1 MRKLIAL
8 VLAAGLLGTSA
19 FAAENTLSAKEKADG
34 WVLLFDGKTT
44 HGWRS
49 YKNTE
54 AGRQWQV
61 IDGVLTLTAGGG
73 GDLVTDKDYANFEL
87 SFDWRISKKGNSGVM
102 YHVSED
108 GGDHPYLTGPEYQL
122 LDNVNRDEPPLEQA
136 GSLFALVAP
145 SKDVTKKIGE
155 FNHSVLKVDHN
166 HVEHWLN
173 GVKVVEY
180 TLGSEDLQARIKGS
194 KFATWPDFAKYDTGL
209 IALQDHGDGVAFR
222 NIKIH
227 VLP

>member
-8 VLAAGLLGTSA
+8 IVAAGLFGA
-19 FAAENTLSAKEKADG
+19 AHAAENTLTAKEKADG

-44 HGWRS
+44 NGWRS
-49 YKNTE
+49 YKKTE
-54 AGRQWQV
+54 AGSQWQV
-61 IDGVLTLTAGGG
+61 IDGVLTLTEGGG
-73 GDLVTDKDYANFEL
+73 GDLVTTKDYENFEL
-87 SFDWRISKKGNSGVM
+87 SFDWRISKLGNSGVM
-102 YHVSED
+102 YHVSEE

-122 LDNVNRDEPPLEQA
+122 LDNKHGEPPLEQA
-136 GSLFALVAP
+136 GSLFGLYAP
-145 SKDVTKKIGE
+145 SKDVTKPAGA
-155 FNHSVLKVDHN
+155 FNHSVLKVDHG

-173 GVKVVEY
+173 GVKIVEY
-180 TLGSEDLQARIKGS
+180 TIWSGEFAKRVAGT
-194 KFATWPDFAKYDTGL
+194 KFEKWADFAKHDTGL

>member
-8 VLAAGLLGTSA
+8 LLAAGLLGTSA
-19 FAAENTLSAKEKADG
+19 FAAENTLSAKEKSEG

-44 HGWRS
+44 QGWRS
-49 YKNTE
+49 YKKTE
-54 AGRQWQV
+54 AGQQWQV

-73 GDLVTDKDYANFEL
+73 GDLVTDKNYANFEL
-87 SFDWRISKKGNSGVM
+87 AFDWRISKLGNSGVM

-122 LDNVNRDEPPLEQA
+122 LDNAHGEPPLETA
-136 GSLFALVAP
+136 GSLFGLVAP
-145 SKDVTKKIGE
+145 SKDVTRKVGE

-166 HVEHWLN
+166 RVEHWLN
-173 GVKVVEY
+173 GVKVAEY
-180 TLGSEDLQARIKGS
+180 TIGSEDFLTRIKGT
-194 KFATWPDFAKYDTGL
+194 KFAGWPDFAKHETGL
-209 IALQDHGDGVAFR
+209 IVLQDHGDGVAFR

>member
-1 MRKLIAL
+1 MRKLIAFA
-8 VLAAGLLGTSA
+8 LAAGLLGSSA
-19 FAAENTLSAKEKADG
+19 FAAENSLTDKEKSAG
-34 WVLLFDGKTT
+34 WTLLFDGKTT

-49 YKNTE
+49 YKKTE
-54 AGRQWQV
+54 VGSQWKV
-61 IDGVLTLTAGGG
+61 VDGVLTLTEGGG

-87 SFDWRISKKGNSGVM
+87 AFDWRISKMGNSGVM

-122 LDNVNRDEPPLEQA
+122 LDNAHGEPPLEQA
-136 GSLFALVAP
+136 GGLFGLVAP
-145 SKDVTKKIGE
+145 SKDVTKKVGE

-173 GVKVVEY
+173 GVKVADY
-180 TLGSEDLQARIKGS
+180 TVGSEDFKNRIKGT
-194 KFATWPDFAKYDTGL
+194 KFEKWPDFAKHDTGL
-209 IALQDHGDGVAFR
+209 IVLQDHGDGVAFR
-222 NIKIH
+222 DIKIH

>member
-8 VLAAGLLGTSA
+8 LLAAGLFGTTA
-19 FAAENTLSAKEKADG
+19 FAAENTLSAKEKTEG

-49 YKNTE
+49 YKKTE
-54 AGRQWQV
+54 VGQQWQV

-73 GDLVTDKDYANFEL
+73 GDLVTDRNYANFEL
-87 SFDWRISKKGNSGVM
+87 AFDWRISKLGNSGVM

-122 LDNVNRDEPPLEQA
+122 LDNAHGEPPLETA
-136 GSLFALVAP
+136 GSLFGLIAP
-145 SKDVTKKIGE
+145 SKDVTKPVGE
-155 FNHSVLKVDHN
+155 FNHSVLKVDHD

-173 GVKVVEY
+173 GVKIVEY
-180 TLGSEDLQARIKGS
+180 TIGSEDFKNRIKGT
-194 KFATWPDFAKYDTGL
+194 KFEKWPDFAKHETGL
-209 IALQDHGDGVAFR
+209 IVLQDHGDGVAFR
-222 NIKIH
+222 DIKIH

>member
-1 MRKLIAL
+1 MKKLIAL
-8 VLAAGLLGTSA
+8 LLAAGLFSA
-19 FAAENTLSAKEKADG
+19 AQAAENTLTAKEQADG

-49 YKNTE
+49 YKKTE
-54 AGRQWQV
+54 VGSQWQV

-73 GDLVTDKDYANFEL
+73 GDLVTDKNYANFEL
-87 SFDWRISKKGNSGVM
+87 SFDWIISKLGNSGVM

-122 LDNVNRDEPPLEQA
+122 LDNAHGEPPLETA
-136 GSLFALVAP
+136 GGLFGLVAP
-145 SKDVTKKIGE
+145 SKDVTKPVGE

-166 HVEHWLN
+166 RVEHWLN
-173 GVKVVEY
+173 GVKVAEY
-180 TLGSEDLQARIKGS
+180 TIGSEDFEKRIKGT
-194 KFATWPDFAKYDTGL
+194 KFAGWPSFAKHETGL
-209 IALQDHGDGVAFR
+209 IVLQDHGDGVSFR

>member
-8 VLAAGLLGTSA
+8 VLVAGLFGTSA
-19 FAAENTLSAKEKADG
+19 FAAENTLTSKEKSDG
-34 WVLLFDGKTT
+34 WVLLFDGKSTQ
-44 HGWRS
+44 GWRS
-49 YKNTE
+49 YKKTE
-54 AGRQWQV
+54 AGQQWQV

-73 GDLVTDKDYANFEL
+73 GDLVTAKDYANFEL
-87 SFDWRISKKGNSGVM
+87 AFDWRISKLGNSGVM

-122 LDNVNRDEPPLEQA
+122 LDNAHGEPPLETA
-136 GSLFALVAP
+136 GGLFGLVAP
-145 SKDVTKKIGE
+145 SKDVTKKVGE

-173 GVKVVEY
+173 GVKVAEY
-180 TLGSEDLQARIKGS
+180 TIGSEDFLARIKGT
-194 KFATWPDFAKYDTGL
+194 KFAAWPDFAKHDTGL
-209 IALQDHGDGVAFR
+209 IVLQDHGDGVAFR

>member
-1 MRKLIAL
+1 MRKLIVL
-8 VLAAGLLGTSA
+8 LLAAGLFSA
-19 FAAENTLSAKEKADG
+19 AHAAENSLTPKEKSEG

-44 HGWRS
+44 QGWRS
-49 YKNTE
+49 YKKTD
-54 AGRQWQV
+54 AGQQWQV

-87 SFDWRISKKGNSGVM
+87 AFDWRISQMGNSGVI

-122 LDNVNRDEPPLEQA
+122 LDNAHGEPPLEQA
-136 GSLFALVAP
+136 GGLFGLVAP
-145 SKDVTKKIGE
+145 NKDVTKPVGQ

-173 GVKVVEY
+173 GVKVAEY
-180 TLGSEDLQARIKGS
+180 TLGSEDLQKRIAGT
-194 KFATWPDFAKYDTGL
+194 KFAKWPDFAKHDTGL

>member
-1 MRKLIAL
+1 MRKLFAL
-8 VLAAGLLGTSA
+8 LLAAGLLTSA
-19 FAAENTLSAKEKADG
+19 NAAENMLTAKEKADG

-44 HGWRS
+44 QGWRS
-49 YKNTE
+49 YKKTE
-54 AGRQWQV
+54 AGQQWQV

-73 GDLVTDKDYANFEL
+73 GDLVTDKNYASFEL
-87 SFDWRISKKGNSGVM
+87 AFDWRISKLGNSGVM

-122 LDNVNRDEPPLEQA
+122 LDNAHGEPPLETA
-136 GSLFALVAP
+136 GSLFGLVAP
-145 SKDVTKKIGE
+145 SKDVTKPVGE

-166 HVEHWLN
+166 RVEHWLN
-173 GVKVVEY
+173 GVKVAEY
-180 TLGSEDLQARIKGS
+180 TIGSEDFLTRIKGT
-194 KFATWPDFAKYDTGL
+194 KFAGWPDFAKHDTGL
-209 IALQDHGDGVAFR
+209 IVLQDHGDGVAFR

>member
-8 VLAAGLLGTSA
+8 LLAAGLFSA
-19 FAAENTLSAKEKADG
+19 AHAAENVLTAKEKAEG

-44 HGWRS
+44 QGWRS
-49 YKNTE
+49 YKKTE
-54 AGRQWQV
+54 AGPQWQV

-73 GDLVTDKDYANFEL
+73 GDLVTDKNYANFEL
-87 SFDWRISKKGNSGVM
+87 SFDWRISKLGNSGVM
-102 YHVSED
+102 YHVSEE

-122 LDNVNRDEPPLEQA
+122 LDNAHGEPPLETA
-136 GSLFALVAP
+136 GSLFGLVAP
-145 SKDVTKKIGE
+145 SKDVTKPVGE

-166 HVEHWLN
+166 RVEHWLN
-173 GVKVVEY
+173 GVKVAEY
-180 TLGSEDLQARIKGS
+180 TIGSEDFLNRIKGT
-194 KFATWPDFAKYDTGL
+194 KFAGWPDFAKHDTGL
-209 IALQDHGDGVAFR
+209 IVLQDHGDGVAFR